1 MQFLVSFCHLRMM
14 NRHRWNK
21 HPLITYSIS
30 DVREI
35 NDERWFTILNPWDGN
50 HSLSRDERENRDDM
64 EQLSSH
70 VNSLDLRERTGGDRK
85 STRLNSSH
93 SGESRMPSSA

>member
-35 NDERWFTILNPWDGN
+35 NDERWFTILNPWDGS

-64 EQLSSH
+64 EQLSTH
-70 VNSLDLRERTGGDRK
+70 VNSLDLRERTGGK
-85 STRLNSSH
+85 FVYSC
-93 SGESRMPSSA
+93 